1 MKGKKMSTIIKAVS
15 KNLDLSQNMPL
26 KDLIYEAFR
35 KTVILGEIPAGERIN
50 EKEFSENMNISRT
63 PIRYALKKLTEE
75 DLVKHVPG
83 VGVVVKEIS
92 IKDAYEIYDIRK
104 ALDTLATTTAMKLMT
119 PEDFKAMRLHL
130 EHCEVLNQEDNV
142 EELQQKFFEF
152 NEFIYD
158 KSQMQ
163 RLKSI
168 VLKLSEYLMY
178 FRDISISSKERRDF
192 ALAEHWLIYRG
203 MKTQDALQIQLITY
217 EHLDRSLKFIVKEME
232 KRKIDF
238 ETNE

>member
-15 KNLDLSQNMPL
+15 KNLDLSQNKPL

-83 VGVVVKEIS
+83 VGVVVKGIS
-92 IKDAYEIYDIRK
+92 IKDAYEISRPQGAD
-104 ALDTLATTTAMKLMT
+104 APATTTAMKLMT

-130 EHCEVLNQEDNV
+130 NIA
-142 EELQQKFFEF
+142 K
-152 NEFIYD
+152 Y
-158 KSQMQ
+158 
-163 RLKSI
+163 
-168 VLKLSEYLMY
+168 
-178 FRDISISSKERRDF
+178 
-192 ALAEHWLIYRG
+192 
-203 MKTQDALQIQLITY
+203 
-217 EHLDRSLKFIVKEME
+217 
-232 KRKIDF
+232 
-238 ETNE
+238 

>member
-1 MKGKKMSTIIKAVS
+1 MSTIIKAVS
-15 KNLDLSQNMPL
+15 KNLDLSQNKPL

-83 VGVVVKEIS
+83 VGVVVKGIS

-119 PEDFKAMRLHL
+119 AEDFKVMRLHL
-130 EHCEVLNQEDNV
+130 EYCEMLNQEDKV
-142 EELQQKFFEF
+142 DELQQKFFEF
-152 NEFIYD
+152 NDFIY
-158 KSQMQ
+158 
-163 RLKSI
+163 
-168 VLKLSEYLMY
+168 
-178 FRDISISSKERRDF
+178 
-192 ALAEHWLIYRG
+192 
-203 MKTQDALQIQLITY
+203 
-217 EHLDRSLKFIVKEME
+217 E
-232 KRKIDF
+232 KARC
-238 ETNE
+238 NA